1 MKLLYVTPV
10 LTLVNLMSA
19 QQLADATIPYDDMN
33 DPDYVGPGSWTFGG
47 TEIEIPVK

>member
-1 MKLLYVTPV
+1 MKLQYVTPV
-10 LTLVNLMSA
+10 LTLVNLMPA